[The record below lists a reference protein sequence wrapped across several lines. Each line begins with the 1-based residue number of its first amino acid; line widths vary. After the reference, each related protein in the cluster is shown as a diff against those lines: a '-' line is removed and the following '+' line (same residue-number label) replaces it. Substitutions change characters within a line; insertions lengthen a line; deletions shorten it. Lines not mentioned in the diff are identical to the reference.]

1 MPQMQSLRLLMQRE
15 EQQRDQAQAA
25 LRQAE
30 DAARRASDQ
39 CGQLRAYRGEY
50 EARWSA
56 QFNQGGTMDIL
67 MCYRSFMQR
76 LDQAVAM
83 QARQAE
89 QAAAQREQ
97 ARTVLLESERRV
109 ASVRKL
115 LERRAAEQLHA
126 GLAGVATRRPGAALT
141 PQPHP
146 TPPHAEHRTDCC
158 RHTAGRP
165 DDCPRPVAAPG

>member
-30 DAARRASDQ
+30 DAARRASEQ
-39 CGQLRAYRGEY
+39 NEQLRAYRGEY

-56 QFNQGGTMDIL
+56 QFNQGGTIDIL

-97 ARTVLLESERRV
+97 ARTALLESERRV

-115 LERRAAEQLHA
+115 LERRVAEQLHA
-126 GLAGVATRRPGAALT
+126 GRQREQKLSDELAQRMRWQVSQRGGLA
-141 PQPHP
+141 PH
-146 TPPHAEHRTDCC
+146 
-158 RHTAGRP
+158 
-165 DDCPRPVAAPG
+165 